1 MVRCKETLT
10 TSCEPSFL
18 KLHSTTLPT
27 GPVSFP
33 ASSIRLK
40 PVTVSPAVALQI
52 SKTIFRN
59 NVLSVCVC
67 VLCVF
72 VGV

>member
-1 MVRCKETLT
+1 MVRCRETLT

-52 SKTIFRN
+52 SKSIFRN
-59 NVLSVCVC
+59 NALCVCVC

-72 VGV
+72 MCA